1 MDGGALLDPFSVFF
15 RTSRRGV
22 AAVIKHPSRH
32 CSVELQALPSRI
44 GQVRR
49 IVSAQLR
56 YWHLDPLIDRAA
68 LGVTELLTNVH
79 RHAQTDKNCTVEIEL
94 QLDRLTVSVRDHD
107 PRLPVLEDGTEIAPM
122 ATCGRGL
129 AMVAAV
135 SESWGVRPHDDG
147 KVVWFTL
154 PAPAATPKAAHPQR
168 RVAEPAPRRIID
180 PEPATAGVPVSAPAT
195 AGVPASAP
203 ATAAPTPAHATAA
216 ALGAAHAPA
225 RSAVA
230 S

>member
-1 MDGGALLDPFSVFF
+1 
-15 RTSRRGV
+15 
-22 AAVIKHPSRH
+22 
-32 CSVELQALPSRI
+32 VELQALPSRI

-56 YWHLDPLIDRAA
+56 YWHLDPLIDRAS

-79 RHAQTDKNCTVEIEL
+79 RHAQPDKLCTVEIEVL
-94 QLDRLTVSVRDHD
+94 LDRLTVSVHDHD
-107 PRLPVLEDGTEIAPM
+107 PRIPELREADPT

-135 SESWGVRPHDDG
+135 SESWGVRPDGESG

-154 PAPAATPKAAHPQR
+154 PTVAPVVASPETR
-168 RVAEPAPRRIID
+168 RV
-180 PEPATAGVPVSAPAT
+180 
-195 AGVPASAP
+195 
-203 ATAAPTPAHATAA
+203 TAAPTLQPFDEPLCDDKGYKPGVHRRRPE
-216 ALGAAHAPA
+216 HAPA

-230 S
+230 G

>member
-1 MDGGALLDPFSVFF
+1 M
-15 RTSRRGV
+15 
-22 AAVIKHPSRH
+22 
-32 CSVELQALPSRI
+32 ELQALPSRI

-79 RHAQTDKNCTVEIEL
+79 RHAQPDKLCTVEIDL
-94 QLDRLTVSVRDHD
+94 LLDRLTVSVHDHD
-107 PRLPVLEDGTEIAPM
+107 PRLPQVREADTF

-135 SESWGVRPHDDG
+135 SESWGARARGGTG

-154 PAPAATPKAAHPQR
+154 PAPFPAPPEPEIPVYGAATAGPFLDAG
-168 RVAEPAPRRIID
+168 
-180 PEPATAGVPVSAPAT
+180 PEPAHRFDPE
-195 AGVPASAP
+195 
-203 ATAAPTPAHATAA
+203 
-216 ALGAAHAPA
+216 HAPA
-225 RSAVA
+225 RSAFVG
-230 S
+230 